1 MLLNLL
7 LDYQKKYAPDRK
19 IGVFHQDFEAQYTV
33 TTEYIER
40 TFKRIEK
47 EVEPYWVCLP
57 MATRTAVSSY
67 EMYWYPWDDKKENA
81 WVRPMP
87 QHPYVINLDNNP
99 ITTYKYKMNQESLAK
114 QFRRWYRLSH
124 GNGKT
129 ICLLGIR
136 ASESLQR
143 FSGFLNRK
151 YGYKDQCWI
160 SQQFKNVWCASPIYD
175 WRVEDV
181 WHANYIFNYDYNHLY
196 DLYYKAGLKASQMR
210 VVTV

>member
-151 YGYKDQCWI
+151 YGYKRSEEHTSELQ
-160 SQQFKNVWCASPIYD
+160 SQ
-175 WRVEDV
+175 R
-181 WHANYIFNYDYNHLY
+181 
-196 DLYYKAGLKASQMR
+196 
-210 VVTV
+210 